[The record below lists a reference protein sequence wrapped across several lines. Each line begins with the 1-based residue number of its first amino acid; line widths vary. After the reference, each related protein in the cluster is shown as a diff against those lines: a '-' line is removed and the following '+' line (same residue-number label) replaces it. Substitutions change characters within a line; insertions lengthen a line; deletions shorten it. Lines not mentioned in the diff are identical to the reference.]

1 MSVFI
6 IAEAGVNHNGSID
19 LAKKLIDA
27 AADAHADAVKFQT
40 FIPEKVIST
49 FAEKADYQK
58 ESTGASESQLDMVRK
73 LWLSYDSFRELK
85 AYCEKKD
92 ILFLSTPFDLP
103 SLDFLI
109 SLGMPILKIPSGEIT
124 NLPLLIAA
132 AKTHLPVIL
141 STGMS
146 RLEEITY
153 ARSVLLEN
161 GTPEITLLHCNT
173 EYPTPFCD
181 ANIKAM
187 LTLKERFGGR
197 VGYSD
202 HTLGIEAPIA
212 ATALGAEVIE
222 KHFTLDKTMP
232 GPDHS
237 CSLELNELKAMVS
250 AIRNIE
256 KALGTGEKV
265 PSSSETRNIA
275 IARKSIVAARDIK
288 MGEVF
293 TSSNLDVKRPG
304 NGISPMNWF
313 SVLGKTAKRDFLA
326 DELIEL

>member
-6 IAEAGVNHNGSID
+6 IAEAGVNHNGDIE

-27 AADAHADAVKFQT
+27 AAEAHADAVKFQT

-49 FAEKADYQK
+49 FAQKADYQK
-58 ESTGASESQLDMVRK
+58 ESTGSDESQLDMVKK

-85 AYCEKKD
+85 DYCEKKE
-92 ILFLSTPFDLP
+92 ILFLSTPFDLQ
-103 SLDFLI
+103 SLDFLV
-109 SLGMPILKIPSGEIT
+109 SLGVPYLKIPSGEIT
-124 NLPLLIAA
+124 NLPLLLAA
-132 AKTHLPVIL
+132 AKSRLPVIM

-146 RLEEITY
+146 KLDEIAY
-153 ARSVLLEN
+153 ARQTLLDN

-173 EYPTPFCD
+173 DYPTPFCD

-187 LTLKERFGGR
+187 LTLRDKFAGK

-212 ATALGAEVIE
+212 AVALGAEVIE

-237 CSLELNELKAMVS
+237 CSLEPNELKAMVL
-250 AIRNIE
+250 AIRNVE

-265 PSSSETRNIA
+265 PTASEARNIN

-288 MGEVF
+288 AGEVF
-293 TSSNLDVKRPG
+293 TSGNLDVKRPG
-304 NGISPMNWF
+304 NGISPIKWF
-313 SVLGKTAKRDFLA
+313 SVLGKTAKRDFVA

>member
-237 CSLELNELKAMVS
+237 CSLEPNELKAMVS